1 MNNFLKHFVII
12 STVYLVLI
20 FLGKDNITWFLKPFL
35 LPFLII
41 ATKRAADFETKK
53 WLLSA
58 LIFSWIGDII
68 LMFADKGELYFI
80 FGLVS
85 FLIAHIL
92 FIILFVKQKS
102 DGKAPN
108 KIIFGFGLLLVSIYL
123 SSMLWLLFPS
133 LGDLKIPVSVYAL
146 TISFMLVMAI
156 RGGLS
161 WKNPMN
167 LLILN
172 GAIAFVT
179 SDSILAIN
187 KFYVP
192 LPNANFLI
200 MSTYLVAQYL
210 ITFGILKMNQKK

>member
-12 STVYLVLI
+12 STIYLVLA
-20 FLGKDNITWFLKPFL
+20 FLGKDNVTWFLKPFL

-41 ATKRAADFETKK
+41 ATQRAAGFETKK

-58 LIFSWIGDII
+58 LIFSWIGDVI

-102 DGKAPN
+102 EGKTPN

-156 RGGLS
+156 RGGLT

-187 KFYVP
+187 KFYSP

-200 MSTYLVAQYL
+200 MSTYLIAQYL